1 MRPYR
6 QNDAFLNRIENI
18 DDAFHRVLYVFLCS
32 NQSCPVEKRTYRVLR
47 SQINRENDFYSP
59 EAPPDELKEC
69 EAHLKQFYKNL
80 HEKNRLNL
88 CSVCGLT
95 SSKKCSKCNF
105 AVYCSQNHQL
115 FDWTKLN
122 HKTLCSRYLPTNSV
136 DQIIDNWLNDESSND
151 KYTKESNNYVFP
163 EREIII
169 EPEQI
174 DFKKLKQMDKH
185 FKYNEKGNLLQII

>member
-1 MRPYR
+1 
-6 QNDAFLNRIENI
+6 
-18 DDAFHRVLYVFLCS
+18 
-32 NQSCPVEKRTYRVLR
+32 VEKRTYRVLR

-69 EAHLKQFYKNL
+69 EAHLKEFYKNL

-122 HKTLCSRYLPTNSV
+122 HKTLCSHYSPTNSV
-136 DQIIDNWLNDESSND
+136 DQIIENWLNDESSNE
-151 KYTKESNNYVFP
+151 KYTKESNNHVFP

-174 DFKKLKQMDKH
+174 DLKKLKQSDKN
-185 FKYNEKGNLLQII
+185 FKYNEKGNQLQM